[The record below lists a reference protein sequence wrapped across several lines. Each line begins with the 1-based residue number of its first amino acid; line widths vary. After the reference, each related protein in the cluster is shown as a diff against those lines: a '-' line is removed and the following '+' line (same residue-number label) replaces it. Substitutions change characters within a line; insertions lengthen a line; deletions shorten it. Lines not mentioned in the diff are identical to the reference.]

1 MFDFEKALKKKNMQI
16 NNPLQINDWA
26 IKKFLKVVIAIQLA
40 VWGVIG
46 LDAIG
51 LQIPILRQLIG
62 FIYLTFIPGILI
74 LRILKLHK
82 LGNIETILYTVGL
95 SIATLMFTGFFMNMV
110 YPIFGISGPIS
121 LFPLIIT
128 ISAVVLVLCILS
140 YVKDKDFDDPSFIE
154 AKEVLSPPVLFLCLI
169 PFLAVLGTYLV
180 NFHHNNILL
189 MLMIVVIAMVVLLIA
204 FDKFI
209 PKNLYPLAVFVIAIA
224 LLYHRS
230 LISMYLTG
238 WDIHGEY
245 YFHKLVEMNGFWD
258 SSILA
263 NYNSVLSS
271 TIFPTIYSNMLNLEG
286 TWVFK
291 IIYPFHFALVPLGLY
306 HIFKKQ
312 TNEKIAFL
320 SIFYFMSLFTFYTEM
335 ISLAKQQM
343 AEIFYMLLICVMLNK
358 DMNSFKG
365 KALYIV
371 FGIGIVMSH
380 YGTTYLYMLFSLV
393 AFFIMAYILKHKNKV
408 FTLGAILLFIVFGL
422 SWYMY
427 TSSSSAFDTIVH
439 TGDRIANSIYTEFLN
454 PEASQALTI
463 VARESASP
471 LYYIMK
477 ILYYISQFLI
487 LIGITKLVLSVL
499 KREEIKFDKE
509 FAAFSIMSF
518 GVFLVCVFVPHFTH
532 MNIHRMYHILMFF
545 LAPFCVIGG
554 VTVFRVV
561 SKVVRVSWTNES
573 VRSSLKVLSVFL
585 VVFLLFNSSWVFEV
599 AKDHP
604 GSISLSQESI
614 KNSKNIEDKVP
625 LYNAIKTFEQD
636 IYGVKWLSKNRENNR
651 KIYVDATG
659 IAPLISYGMIEHET
673 LIRISNTTKIQKETY
688 TYLGYPNIVEKIALV
703 FFAIPQKRIDV
714 YNTTEIFHYLNTTNE
729 IYSNGGSEI
738 YYRCEK

>member
-1 MFDFEKALKKKNMQI
+1 MQI
-16 NNPLQINDWA
+16 NNPFQMNDWE
-26 IKKFLKVVIAIQLA
+26 IGKFFKVVLAIQLA
-40 VWGVIG
+40 MWSAIG
-46 LDAIG
+46 LDVIG

-62 FIYLTFIPGILI
+62 FIYLSFVPGITLI
-74 LRILKLHK
+74 RILKLHK
-82 LGNIETILYTVGL
+82 LGNIETVLYTVGL
-95 SIATLMFTGFFMNMV
+95 SIATLMFTGFFMNIV
-110 YPIFGISGPIS
+110 YPLFGISGPIS
-121 LFPLIIT
+121 FMPLIIT
-128 ISAVVLVLCILS
+128 ISAVVLILCVLAYIR
-140 YVKDKDFDDPSFIE
+140 DRDFSDPSFIDIRE
-154 AKEVLSPPVLFLCLI
+154 LLSPPALFLCVI

-189 MLMIVVIAMVVLLIA
+189 MLMIVVIAIVALLIA

-209 PKNLYPLAVFVIAIA
+209 PKNLYPLAVFVIALS
-224 LLYHRS
+224 LLYHAS

-238 WDIHGEY
+238 WDIHVEY

-258 SSILA
+258 SSIPA

-271 TIFPTIYSNMLNLEG
+271 TIFPTMYSNLLNLEG

-320 SIFYFMSLFTFYTEM
+320 SIFYFMSLFAFYTWM

-343 AEIFYMLLICVMLNK
+343 AEIFYMLLILVILNK
-358 DMNSFKG
+358 DMDSFKG

-393 AFFIMAYILKHKNKV
+393 AFGIMAYILKHKSKV
-408 FTLGAILLFIVFGL
+408 FTQGAILLFIVFGL

-439 TGDRIANSIYTEFLN
+439 TGDHIASSIYTEFLN
-454 PEASQALTI
+454 PEASQALT
-463 VARESASP
+463 VVVRESASP
-471 LYYIMK
+471 LCYIFK
-477 ILYYISQFLI
+477 ILYYTSQFFI

-518 GVFLVCVFVPHFTH
+518 GVFLVCVFVPYFTH
-532 MNIHRMYHILMFF
+532 MNIRRMYHILMFF

-554 VTVFRVV
+554 MTVFRVL
-561 SKVVRVSWTNES
+561 SRIVRVPWTDNR

-585 VVFLLFNSSWVFEV
+585 VIFLLFNSGFVYEV

-604 GSISLSQESI
+604 SSISLSQEWI
-614 KNSKNIEDKVP
+614 KMCGSASDKNFFYAQYY
-625 LYNAIKTFEQD
+625 LEQD
-636 IYGVKWLSKNRENNR
+636 IFGVKWISKNRDTETMIYADLSH
-651 KIYVDATG
+651 KIR
-659 IAPLISYGMIEHET
+659 PFRSYGMMPDENV
-673 LIRISNTTKIQKETY
+673 LSNITKVQKDSY
-688 TYLGYPNIVEKIALV
+688 IYLGYPNVRYGLMNGPTRSINYWNLTDISPL
-703 FFAIPQKRIDV
+703 
-714 YNTTEIFHYLNTTNE
+714 LNE
-729 IYSNGGSEI
+729 RSVIYSNGGSEI
-738 YYRCEK
+738 YR